1 MLSSKWLKL
10 KILCGELAQ
19 KCCGEFAPTRREM
32 PLNSKICEVKKVLR
46 RIGAKIVRRVCV
58 NSPRRLSAVSS
69 DLQNEQKCA
78 ASWRKNS
85 AASLRQ
91 LACGES
97 ARCHINSMSEFS
109 CPSFINYLIVH
120 TVSVN

>member
-1 MLSSKWLKL
+1 MCILSSKTSEL

-19 KCCGEFAPTRREM
+19 KYCGEFAPTRREM

-85 AASLRQ
+85 AASQRDAIQPLLSWSQ
-91 LACGES
+91 LHS
-97 ARCHINSMSEFS
+97 DSS
-109 CPSFINYLIVH
+109 IVIQL
-120 TVSVN
+120 